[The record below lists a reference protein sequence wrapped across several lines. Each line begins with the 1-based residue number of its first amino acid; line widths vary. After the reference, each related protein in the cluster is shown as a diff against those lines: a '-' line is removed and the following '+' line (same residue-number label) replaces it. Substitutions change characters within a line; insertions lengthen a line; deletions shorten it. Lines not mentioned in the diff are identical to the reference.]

1 MSCLHATSCPLFPY
15 LRSSLQG
22 WRDYYCDSEH
32 EWRGCARYRTSLAGE
47 GVPIT
52 LLPNGKTASY
62 IDFTGTDEA
71 PSDPST
77 PTTPTTHTT
86 SVQQSS
92 DAGGRPGSRES
103 GPEGGWNRFV
113 RWMRGSA

>member
-1 MSCLHATSCPLFPY
+1 MSCLHATRCPLFPY

-62 IDFTGTDEA
+62 IDFTGTDA
-71 PSDPST
+71 SPSDPST
-77 PTTPTTHTT
+77 STTSTT
-86 SVQQSS
+86 SVPQSP
-92 DAGGRPGSRES
+92 DAGGRPGSREPV
-103 GPEGGWNRFV
+103 PEGGWSRFV
-113 RWMRGSA
+113 KWMRGSA